1 MLRGLSPRNKKREQD
16 PSNSDSD
23 TPSDKDLVA
32 EVQQGHHEKFV
43 QSDAGDGTKA
53 SDQYLEGVQLTLV
66 LFSLLISLFI
76 VAIDQTIVSTILT
89 VVSEEFKA
97 FDKVGWVITGF
108 MLPMACLSPSYGK
121 ISIAFG
127 RKTTLA
133 VGIIVF
139 ETGSLVSA
147 LATSMN
153 MLIGGRVIA
162 GLGGGAVQAMVT
174 VVISEIVP
182 ISKRSLSL
190 SLLGIVFSVAS
201 VAGPF
206 IGGAFT
212 TKLTWRWCF
221 YINLPLGGVA
231 LALLLIFFRPPS
243 VKKDL
248 KSKLKEIDY
257 LGTALLT
264 AGLVLVLLALT
275 SGGSQFPWNSAAI
288 ICFFVIGGF
297 LLIAFIYYN
306 FFQSK
311 VPLIVY
317 EVVAVPQ
324 IMAATLCATFSY
336 AFFFSLV
343 NFLSIY
349 FQVVLNATAFQSG
362 IDLLPLIVSVS
373 VSSAL
378 NGVVMRYTYFVKIS
392 VMVSAILG
400 PIGVGVLLLLGLNT
414 SAGTRVGLLI
424 PAGVSVGLQ
433 FQSTLIAC
441 QLKAP
446 GNVPGSMIIVTT
458 FLNFLKTV
466 GGIVGVATS
475 QLMLFNR
482 APLYI
487 KEVVSQFPEHQYFAL
502 IPTKTLLQSP
512 QLIWKLPEEPRT
524 LVLQAFMKGL
534 RDVFYLNLAFAL
546 VSLVFAIFTTNQR
559 LPENT
564 EITYADAGELLPVN
578 EEKERLPL
586 IAEEPEEEEETIE
599 KTQVLAAVNHAEETD
614 LENVIPAPTVS

>member
-1 MLRGLSPRNKKREQD
+1 MLHKSKEIIPNTKEHEN
-16 PSNSDSD
+16 SNLNSEML
-23 TPSDKDLVA
+23 PEKDLVVA
-32 EVQQGHHEKFV
+32 EVEHNHNEKFV

-66 LFSLLISLFI
+66 LLSLLISLFI

-97 FDKVGWVITGF
+97 FNKVGWVITGF

-133 VGIIVF
+133 VGIVVF

-147 LATSMN
+147 LSTSMN

-182 ISKRSLSL
+182 ITKRSLLL

-212 TKLTWRWCF
+212 TDLTWRWCF

-231 LALLLIFFRPPS
+231 LALLLIFFRPPF
-243 VKKDL
+243 VKTDL
-248 KSKLKEIDY
+248 KSKLKQIDY

-264 AGLVLVLLALT
+264 SGFVLVLLALT

-288 ICFFVIGGF
+288 ICFFVIGGA

-306 FFQSK
+306 FFKSK

-378 NGVVMRYTYFVKIS
+378 NGVVMHYTYFVKIS

-400 PIGVGVLLLLGLNT
+400 PIGVGLLLLLGLNT
-414 SAGTRVGLLI
+414 SAGTRVGLLV
-424 PAGVSVGLQ
+424 PAGVSVRLQ

-458 FLNFLKTV
+458 FLNFFRTV

-482 APLYI
+482 APIHI
-487 KEVVSQFPEHQYFAL
+487 KQAVSQFPEHQYFAL

-512 QLIWKLPEEPRT
+512 QLIWKLPEESRT

-546 VSLVFAIFTTNQR
+546 LSFVSAIFTTNER
-559 LPENT
+559 LPDNIQIASAE
-564 EITYADAGELLPVN
+564 AGELVPVIQ
-578 EEKERLPL
+578 EKEKLAVILEDPK
-586 IAEEPEEEEETIE
+586 EEEHNIDEKNRIVEEETS
-599 KTQVLAAVNHAEETD
+599 L
-614 LENVIPAPTVS
+614 